1 MSVTIADPDP
11 DSVALQV
18 RDVDAGSTIRT
29 SITDRPFG
37 ATFTFEGPEGHP
49 LTAHGG

>member
-1 MSVTIADPDP
+1 MSVTVA
-11 DSVALQV
+11 DSVARQV

-29 SITDRPFG
+29 PITDRPFG
-37 ATFTFEGPEGHP
+37 PAFSFEGPEGHP